1 MSVEREERERR
12 REHRARVAIRG
23 GRDEHR
29 GDGAAS
35 ECLAP
40 IPLRQQGRTG
50 HVAVAVLIV
59 GDVVAGELDPRR
71 RRDRDRPSEVE
82 RARGRT
88 GEAAPPPRSPP
99 PSAPPPPPPRPATP
113 PRRP

>member
-40 IPLRQQGRTG
+40 IPLRQQGGTG
-50 HVAVAVLIV
+50 HVAGTAPTEPNSTTPRASAVGGIAAFS
-59 GDVVAGELDPRR
+59 AGVR
-71 RRDRDRPSEVE
+71 SIGAGSQWV
-82 RARGRT
+82 RAT
-88 GEAAPPPRSPP
+88 SAAP
-99 PSAPPPPPPRPATP
+99 ANTATTG
-113 PRRP
+113 